1 MFSILLRLAVCLLA
15 IATLPALGQAVPA
28 AATIDE
34 GFERVDIPNAGLYHE
49 GWTRIDTSEMPL
61 RDPARGHG
69 WHPPQFGGFTAYDA
83 PAGSMIQPMSPS
95 EVPVAGVVSTWL
107 ISPPIAFGPAFA
119 LRFRTRSF
127 GADVPGDGGVDRL
140 QVRLCA
146 ARDCADV
153 GSTAEEV
160 GDFQQLLL
168 DINAAESE
176 TGFPTEWTQYLVG
189 GDGLV
194 PTEGVGRIAFR
205 YYVHQDALRRA
216 AGKMGLDR
224 VTVATAP
231 AEGQGIALGLYA
243 SPYDPAAPQACSGT
257 DALSVARGDRVNLC
271 YAVTNTSTG
280 TLRYHWLRDDDRGPL
295 LARET
300 GDLAPGETRRFN
312 RVFKAVQSGPIAAT
326 STSTPDAPD
335 YRLDDGQPAAYVD
348 IHQTGTPIAAGTV
361 DTMPFPFEFYG
372 KPVERFCVRDD
383 ATFVVVNESACPQQT
398 VGEIP
403 TESGEYVVNSPFAA
417 VYAER
422 FWPNVGRTYR
432 EVLGTAPNRR
442 LVIQWY
448 QKVPITVPPAAI
460 DPSRGLDAAIVL
472 HEGSNRIE
480 FLYRNTQFGAAQSQ
494 NDGGNASIGIQKDL
508 TGVRYAYREPALTSV
523 RRIVWTP
530 VRPDFH
536 VDSRIATIEVRNPAI
551 DADTSALW
559 VAAPSQGA
567 ATRTLRIANAGPGRL
582 DWSSA
587 TSAAPAGAGTG
598 DMAFYTFDLWN
609 SFVGTGYG
617 QLIRFSPGQTN
628 YQQPGGATVVANL
641 DGRLILATAFIDDD
655 FSTLYGIDADTR
667 ELLRWRHV
675 DQPYPAADYEVVGV
689 VPLLLDPITGLR
701 EDPATGAVYLTTSD
715 GSSSAL
721 WRIDPETATVDP
733 VGVIAGAAA
742 VDDIAFDGDGR
753 LYGID
758 EALDALLEIDTA
770 SAQSRVIGALGI
782 DAANSSALAF
792 DPGTDTLYLITFDRL
807 GTALGNQLF
816 TVDRSTGRAAAR
828 SEIIGIEP
836 ALPIALW
843 ETLAVAHRTSACTA
857 PSSVPWLTVTP
868 AQGSIEPAAAGQ
880 DVTLTFDGA
889 ALPDGIYRANLCLR
903 SNDPLR
909 PRMAV
914 PLHFLLGT
922 DVLFKTGFEP

>member
-1 MFSILLRLAVCLLA
+1 MRTFLTRSAAYLLA
-15 IATLPALGQAVPA
+15 ATTLPALAQGVPPA
-28 AATIDE
+28 AIDE
-34 GFERVDIPNAGLYHE
+34 GFERVDVPNAGLYYE

-61 RDPARGHG
+61 RNPTRGHG
-69 WHPPQFGGFTAYDA
+69 WHPPQFAGFSAYDA
-83 PAGSMIQPMSPS
+83 PAGSMMTPMGAA
-95 EVPVAGVVSTWL
+95 EVPESGIVSTWL
-107 ISPPIAFGPAFA
+107 ISPPIAFGPAFS
-119 LRFRTRSF
+119 LTFRARSF

-140 QVRLCA
+140 QVRLCTG
-146 ARDCADV
+146 RDCAAV
-153 GSTAEEV
+153 GATAEEV
-160 GDFQQLLL
+160 GDFQHLLL

-176 TGFPTEWTQYLVG
+176 TGFPTEWTRYVVE
-189 GDGLV
+189 GDGQV
-194 PTEGVGRIAFR
+194 PSQGVGRIAFR

-224 VTVATAP
+224 VTVASTP
-231 AEGQGIALGLYA
+231 ADGQGIALGLYA
-243 SPYDPAAPQACSGT
+243 SPYEPSQPEACVGSDT
-257 DALSVARGDRVNLC
+257 ITVTHGDLINLC
-271 YAVTNTSTG
+271 YAVTNTSNE
-280 TLRYHWLRDDDRGPL
+280 TLRHHWLRDDDRGSL
-295 LARET
+295 LARDAGE
-300 GDLAPGETRRFN
+300 LAPGETRRFN

-326 STSTPDAPD
+326 ATSTPYPPD
-335 YRLDDGQPAAYVD
+335 YRIDDGQPAAYVD
-348 IHQTGTPIAAGTV
+348 IHQTGTPIAAGSV

-372 KPVERFCVRDD
+372 KPVERFCVRDE
-383 ATFVVVNESACPQQT
+383 ATFIAVNENGCPQQS

-422 FWPNVGRTYR
+422 FWPNVGRIYR

-472 HEGSNRIE
+472 HEGSNQIE

-508 TGVRYAYREPALTSV
+508 IGVRYAYREPALASI

-551 DADTSALW
+551 EADTSALW

-567 ATRTLRIANAGPGRL
+567 ATRTLRIANTGPGRL

-587 TSAAPAGAGTG
+587 TSAAPAGAGAS
-598 DMAFYTFDLWN
+598 DPAFYTFDLWN
-609 SFVGTGYG
+609 SFAGVGYG
-617 QLIRFSPGQTN
+617 QLTRFSPDHTN

-641 DGRLILATAFIDDD
+641 DGRLILAAAFIDDD

-675 DQPYPAADYEVVGV
+675 DQPYPIATYEVVGV
-689 VPLLLDPITGLR
+689 IPLLLDPITGLR
-701 EDPATGAVYLTTSD
+701 EDPTTGTVYLTTSD

-721 WRIDPETATVDP
+721 WRLDSATAAVDP
-733 VGVIAGAAA
+733 VGVIAGAVA
-742 VDDIAFDGDGR
+742 VDDIAFDEEGH

-758 EALDALLEIDTA
+758 EALDALVEIDKA
-770 SAQSRVIGALGI
+770 SAQSRLIGPLGI
-782 DAANSSALAF
+782 DASNSSALAF
-792 DPGTDTLYLITFDRL
+792 DPADATLHLITFDQL
-807 GTALGNQLF
+807 GTSLWNQLF
-816 TVDRSTGRAAAR
+816 SVDRRTGRATAR
-828 SEIIGIEP
+828 SEIIGIDS

-843 ETLAVAHRTSACTA
+843 ETLAIAHRTSACTA
-857 PSSVPWLTVTP
+857 SSSIPWLTVSP
-868 AQGSIEPAAAGQ
+868 AQGSITAGASGQ
-880 DVTLTFDGA
+880 DVTLAFDGS
-889 ALPDGIYRANLCLR
+889 ALPDGIYRATLCLR

-909 PRMAV
+909 SRIAV
-914 PLHFLLGT
+914 PLRFLLGT
-922 DVLFKTGFEP
+922 DAIFKDGFNH